1 MSVSANGNRSFRRGD
16 PADRDLL
23 LHEVDLGLF
32 HRELE
37 DYEELLLL
45 LPLAQPKVRYGRSQ
59 AGEPKCRPVL
69 PLGKTVAGSRIE
81 RPTVDIEPHGIA
93 VVRGIF
99 LQDPLR
105 EGNRSFRGE
114 GREGQVSLQLD
125 GLPRFGRKG
134 HQGIGL
140 RSLPR
145 AQAVHVD
152 PEFSQR
158 GLER

>member
-1 MSVSANGNRSFRRGD
+1 MFSAFSRSRSRAISTGGSVVRSSNLTEYRSMSVSVNGNRSFRRGD

-32 HRELE
+32 HRELG

-59 AGEPKCRPVL
+59 AGEPECRPVL

-93 VVRGIF
+93 V
-99 LQDPLR
+99 
-105 EGNRSFRGE
+105 
-114 GREGQVSLQLD
+114 
-125 GLPRFGRKG
+125 
-134 HQGIGL
+134 
-140 RSLPR
+140 
-145 AQAVHVD
+145 
-152 PEFSQR
+152 
-158 GLER
+158 